1 MVFEFPARPP
11 ARHHPA
17 AGGAASGL
25 LYPHVYRLLTRHHGT
40 QSFKPAIT
48 HIPACGMQGSL
59 YPHVQLVY
67 PHVQSLYPHVQ
78 SVYPHVQ
85 SLYPHVQSLYPH
97 VQSVY
102 PHVQSVYPHV
112 QSVYPHVLNP
122 NPTQVHLQRPLSEQ
136 EVDMH
141 YFLSNPELQ
150 RPLTTIPYYGKLI
163 VQKLYEVEEVAF
175 KSRHWN
181 KSFFLGRRR

>member
-25 LYPHVYRLLTRHHGT
+25 LYPHVYRLLPRHHGT

-67 PHVQSLYPHVQ
+67 PHVQSL
-78 SVYPHVQ
+78 
-85 SLYPHVQSLYPH
+85 
-97 VQSVY
+97 Y